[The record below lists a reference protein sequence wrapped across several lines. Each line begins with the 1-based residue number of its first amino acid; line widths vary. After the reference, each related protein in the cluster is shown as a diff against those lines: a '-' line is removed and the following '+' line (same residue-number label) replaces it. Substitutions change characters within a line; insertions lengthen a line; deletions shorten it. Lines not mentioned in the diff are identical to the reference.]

1 VLAIA
6 HALETHKTLTGEDIE
21 AVVDGR
27 EGLNVDGRVY
37 RDPVFIESLEAYHAA
52 AAGAHRG
59 HTTVKL
65 ALPAGGRR
73 ALPAAE
79 GGDTAAATP
88 APAHPPASS
97 PYEPPR

>member
-1 VLAIA
+1 M
-6 HALETHKTLTGEDIE
+6 
-21 AVVDGR
+21 
-27 EGLNVDGRVY
+27 N
-37 RDPVFIESLEAYHAA
+37 SLEEYHSA

-59 HTTVKL
+59 HTSVKL

-79 GGDTAAATP
+79 EGETAAATP
-88 APAHPPASS
+88 APTPS

>member
-1 VLAIA
+1 
-6 HALETHKTLTGEDIE
+6 
-21 AVVDGR
+21 
-27 EGLNVDGRVY
+27 VY
-37 RDPVFIESLEAYHAA
+37 RDPVFVSSLEDYHAA

-59 HTTVKL
+59 HTSVKL
-65 ALPAGGRR
+65 ALPAGGHR

-88 APAHPPASS
+88 S